1 MRRLTFIVIAL
12 AVLYSG
18 YWFVGATATEKTATA
33 RLAELNT
40 AGWDIS
46 YDGLDTVGY
55 PSRFDT
61 TVTNLRAASD
71 DASVAWS
78 IPMVQALSLSY
89 QPNNVILAFADT
101 QQITL
106 GGTSL
111 DVTSDG
117 LRASVTVAASTK
129 LDPTDV
135 TIETGPLG
143 VTVAGDPIVSM
154 TKGIAA
160 MRLAGPAP
168 HQYDTYLDLD
178 GFALPFALRSL
189 IDPNGTLPDSFDQVT
204 IDGAVTLD
212 GNISASPRPTALTLK
227 GMTITL
233 GPLQLR
239 GKGTLN
245 VDSLGVPSGQIDLTA
260 QNWRQMLDLAVGAGF
275 VDTGIANTAK
285 SMGGLLGGGGTDIS
299 LPLTFQNGMVSMGP
313 IPLGQAPRLF

>member
-12 AVLYSG
+12 AVLYSS
-18 YWFVGATATEKTATA
+18 YWFIGATATEKTATA
-33 RLAELNT
+33 RLSDLNA

-46 YDGLDTVGY
+46 YDSLDTVGY

-71 DASVAWS
+71 SASAVWN
-78 IPMVQALSLSY
+78 IPMIQALSLSY
-89 QPNNVILAFADT
+89 QPNKVILAFADN
-101 QQITL
+101 QQIKL
-106 GGTSL
+106 SGTPL

-117 LRASVTVAASTK
+117 LRASVTVAPSTQ
-129 LDPTDV
+129 LNPTAV
-135 TIETGPLG
+135 TIETGPLD
-143 VTVAGDPIVSM
+143 VTVSGDPFVSM
-154 TKGIAA
+154 TKGVAA

-178 GFALPFALRSL
+178 GFELPLALRTL
-189 IDPNGTLPDSFDQVT
+189 FDPDGTLPDRFDQVT

-212 GNISASPRPTALTLK
+212 GDISASPRPTALTLK

-239 GKGTLN
+239 GKGALS
-245 VDSLGVPSGQIDLTA
+245 VDSFGVPSGQIDLTA

-275 VDTGIANTAK
+275 VDTRIANTAK
-285 SMGGLLGGGGTDIS
+285 SMGGLLGGGGSDIS